1 MMHTQ
6 AIFFILFATVTML
19 LAIWMLS
26 RSKEARFRE
35 RMMKHFKEVLPH
47 GATVSGVALG
57 AQETYWHRLKVR
69 ASIFAGFELQKIHMI
84 AIPVALAFVGM
95 MGWVIYG
102 IVGAVLFF
110 ATTILIFGF
119 LLPYSRLRRRQAQ
132 IIAQVPL
139 FIDQVLRSLSTGR
152 SLESAMRFAA
162 DEAPPPLR
170 HVLDRV
176 IRAADLGAD
185 MVESLAEAAKLHGL
199 RELNLIALAMRIS
212 NNYGSSP
219 RDMLDSVVK
228 MVRQQELARRELA
241 AMTGETRISA
251 WVLGMTPIAIAVYI
265 MIMNPN
271 YLNMLLEDAAGQT
284 MMITALVLQ
293 GLGGFILWRMLR
305 SV

>member
-1 MMHTQ
+1 MNTL
-6 AIFFILFATVTML
+6 AVSFVLVTVVMML
-19 LAIWMLS
+19 LAIWMY
-26 RSKEARFRE
+26 RHSKETRFRE
-35 RMMKHFKEVLPH
+35 RMMHHFKEVLPH
-47 GATVSGVALG
+47 GATVSGIAPG
-57 AQETYWHRLKVR
+57 THQTCWHRFKIR
-69 ASIFAGFELQKIHMI
+69 ASIYAGFELQTKHMVT
-84 AIPVALAFVGM
+84 IPVAFMFTGIMGWLIYGFVGA
-95 MGWVIYG
+95 I
-102 IVGAVLFF
+102 LFF
-110 ATTILIFGF
+110 GTALFVFGF

-152 SLESAMRFAA
+152 SLESATRFAA

-170 HVLDRV
+170 YVLDRV

-185 MVESLAEAAKLHGL
+185 MVESLTEAAKLHNL

-241 AMTGETRISA
+241 AMTGETKISA
-251 WVLGMTPIAIAVYI
+251 WVLGFTPIAIAGYI
-265 MIMNPN
+265 MVMNPN
-271 YLNMLLEDAAGQT
+271 YLNILLHDATGET
-284 MMITALVLQ
+284 MMITALILQ
-293 GLGGFILWRMLR
+293 GCGAFILWRMLR